1 MKSTKTIFF
10 GLLAV
15 LGFQSNV
22 FAQES
27 GLSFSQAQDLM
38 KGNNK
43 QFQINQKKL
52 ETSQF
57 NEKASKALS
66 YPKFNAFAA
75 ATWMDKDIALDLN
88 DKRAQVAGLLQI
100 PNPSILGN
108 WNFTLQEND
117 VQMVGLGVTWPIY
130 TGGKIKAAQNV
141 SKIKT
146 EIAKNENRTET
157 QKLVSEL
164 AEYYYKAKLAQEAV
178 EVRQLVFDGM
188 QKHLYNAQK
197 LEENGIIAGAE
208 TLQAKVAVANSERE
222 LLASKKDL
230 DLAKEALASTMEVE
244 DVNEKLSSPFFV
256 SSNLL
261 PLNYYQDLASNN
273 FPQIEKLKLLEQL
286 SEQKIKAE
294 KANHLPTVAVFGQ
307 KILASNN
314 LPLDNPLFLG
324 VGVKYDLFDGFAT
337 KNNVRAA
344 ESEKSTLELAR
355 KKAELDIRTLVS
367 KYYKELEKQEEQITS
382 LEVSKDLAG
391 ELVRVRE
398 RAFSEGIA
406 NSVDV
411 VDAQMNQASIHL
423 QTLKAYSDYD
433 ITLAKLYEICG
444 ISDQY
449 TSETF

>member
-1 MKSTKTIFF
+1 MKSTKTIFL

-117 VQMVGLGVTWPIY
+117 VQMVGLGVTWLI
-130 TGGKIKAAQNV
+130 
-141 SKIKT
+141 
-146 EIAKNENRTET
+146 
-157 QKLVSEL
+157 
-164 AEYYYKAKLAQEAV
+164 
-178 EVRQLVFDGM
+178 
-188 QKHLYNAQK
+188 
-197 LEENGIIAGAE
+197 
-208 TLQAKVAVANSERE
+208 
-222 LLASKKDL
+222 
-230 DLAKEALASTMEVE
+230 
-244 DVNEKLSSPFFV
+244 SPFFV

-273 FPQIEKLKLLEQL
+273 LPQIEKLKLLEQL

-294 KANHLPTVAVFGQ
+294 KANHLLSVAVFGQ

-355 KKAELDIRTLVS
+355 KKRNLIS
-367 KYYKELEKQEEQITS
+367 KLW
-382 LEVSKDLAG
+382 
-391 ELVRVRE
+391 
-398 RAFSEGIA
+398 
-406 NSVDV
+406 
-411 VDAQMNQASIHL
+411 
-423 QTLKAYSDYD
+423 
-433 ITLAKLYEICG
+433 
-444 ISDQY
+444 
-449 TSETF
+449 